1 MKIQVKEFVDG
12 KWSLVPTEKLV
23 GTSICKYLIENNV
36 STVAAAFDNDKPF
49 LFISNTEEMVQFYK
63 EKGTSVLATEILEI
77 FGTEVVVEPMS
88 MVFDGSFL
96 IEKRGTSED

>member
-1 MKIQVKEFVDG
+1 MKVQVKEFVDG

-23 GTSICKYLIENNV
+23 GTSICKYLTENNIP
-36 STVAAAFDNDKPF
+36 TVAAAFDDDKPF

-63 EKGTSVLATEILEI
+63 EKGTSVLATEILEL

-88 MVFDGSFL
+88 LLFDGSFL
-96 IEKRGTSED
+96 IEKGGTSAN